1 MGEIDEW
8 EHDALLQ
15 LEALID
21 ERCRAAVEERDRE
34 WSQALLPGCTVG
46 WVREKLKQPGF
57 AAGVLTEEKTIAI
70 EEAVAE
76 RDKEWAQLVKEW
88 ICTKCR
94 VVYPGPPRPGVM
106 ALICPE
112 CGDATMPRCRWDQ
125 QQAVEAA
132 VAKEREECAKVVEDM
147 ASSCEK
153 WADGAPLRIAV
164 KAIRARGE
172 RGDG

>member
-76 RDKEWAQLVKEW
+76 
-88 ICTKCR
+88 
-94 VVYPGPPRPGVM
+94 
-106 ALICPE
+106 
-112 CGDATMPRCRWDQ
+112 
-125 QQAVEAA
+125 
-132 VAKEREECAKVVEDM
+132 EREECAKVVEDM